1 MPGVA
6 SKLPTFHNS
15 SGEMSIEAP
24 EVVAQRGQALTREL
38 LKRKI
43 AHSFMASGK
52 S

>member
-6 SKLPTFHNS
+6 SKLPTFHHS
-15 SGEMSIEAP
+15 SGEISIETP
-24 EVVAQRGQALTREL
+24 KVVANGGQDLTREL

-43 AHSFMASGK
+43 GRSFTASGK